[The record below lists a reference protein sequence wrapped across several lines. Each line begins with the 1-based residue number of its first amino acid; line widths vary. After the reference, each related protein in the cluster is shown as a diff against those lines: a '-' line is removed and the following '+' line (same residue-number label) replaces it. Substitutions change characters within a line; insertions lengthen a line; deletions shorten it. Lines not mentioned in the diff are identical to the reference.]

1 MVNWVNDTPRKKMSA
16 EVMIT
21 YTKKNRQVTFAFT
34 AGTLAVKFGHAE
46 RIKIGFDEYGSRICF
61 MGGDDGL
68 KINRAQNGTGRVRIL
83 ETRILPYISPYELC
97 GNYYLKKDEAEG
109 YYYIPIGV
117 KR

>member
-1 MVNWVNDTPRKKMSA
+1 MSA
-16 EVMIT
+16 EVLIT
-21 YTKKNRQVTFAFT
+21 YMKKSKQVVFAFT

-46 RIKIGFDEYGSRICF
+46 RIKVGFDEYGSRICF

-68 KINRAQNGTGRVRIL
+68 KINRAPNGTGRIKIL
-83 ETRILPYISPYELC
+83 ESRILPYITPYELC
-97 GNYYLKKDEAEG
+97 GSYYLKKDEEEG